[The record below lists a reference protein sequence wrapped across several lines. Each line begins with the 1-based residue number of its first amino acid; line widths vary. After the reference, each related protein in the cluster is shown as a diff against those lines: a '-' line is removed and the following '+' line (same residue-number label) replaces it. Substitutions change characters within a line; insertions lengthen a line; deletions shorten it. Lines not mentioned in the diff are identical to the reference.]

1 MSLTTVTPA
10 GTPRGFTLVE
20 VMVSLIVISV
30 GLLGVVG
37 MEAMALSSSANG
49 RMRSLAS
56 LEAAGLAATMHANR
70 DFWSVFPAN
79 VTVQGSTSAITDPAG
94 SITDPSGKL
103 KATADC
109 HNAHCDPDALAAYDT
124 QRWVTTLN
132 QLLPYP
138 TAAIKCDNSTI
149 PLTCLI
155 SIVWVESAVGLSA
168 EQRTAEATA
177 AATVAGGGTAPGFE
191 NNTYTLFVQP

>member
-1 MSLTTVTPA
+1 MSLITTTSA
-10 GTPRGFTLVE
+10 RTLRGFTLVE

-70 DFWSVFPAN
+70 DFWSGFPAN
-79 VTVQGSTSAITDPAG
+79 VTISGGGPTSNPVDAISDPAG
-94 SITDPSGKL
+94 KL
-103 KATADC
+103 TATGDC

-124 QRWVTTLN
+124 QRWVATLN
-132 QLLPYP
+132 QLLPNP
-138 TAAIKCDNSTI
+138 SAAIKCDNSTI

-155 SIVWVESAVGLSA
+155 SIVWVESAVGLSDK
-168 EQRTAEATA
+168 QRSAEATA
-177 AATVAGGGTAPGFE
+177 AATVAGGGPAPGFE